1 MDFQSISLHIQLT
14 TFNIL
19 NQLNKLMVYLGPWFS
34 PIFQANDPK
43 IHIFGSFSII
53 FGINDAK
60 TSNSIIT
67 TNYEFLF
74 E

>member
-1 MDFQSISLHIQLT
+1 MDFQSISLHIQLI

-19 NQLNKLMVYLGPWFS
+19 NQLNKLMVYLGPRFS
-34 PIFQANDPK
+34 LIFQANDPK

-53 FGINDAK
+53 FGINEAK